1 MKLSTSEKIRII
13 LGRLNI
19 SISELANLTNQSN
32 QNLHNKLRRNNF
44 SENDLRK
51 ISEALGIEL
60 EINFI
65 LKNGDKI

>member
-1 MKLSTSEKIRII
+1 MRLSTSEKIRII
-13 LGRLNI
+13 LGRNNMTVTD
-19 SISELANLTNQSN
+19 LANLTNQSK
-32 QNLHNKLRRNNF
+32 QNLHSKMRRDNF
-44 SENDLRK
+44 SEDDLRK

>member
-1 MKLSTSEKIRII
+1 MTVTD
-13 LGRLNI
+13 
-19 SISELANLTNQSN
+19 LANLTNQSK
-32 QNLHNKLRRNNF
+32 QNLHSKMRRDNF
-44 SENDLRK
+44 SEDDLRK